1 MKGLKFNYAD
11 LTSFLIRFCN
21 MSLLK
26 VEIFKLFKQ
35 RRTYYALV
43 AVIFMEIIVFAIAY
57 DQGAAI
63 LSALLDNLQETFFF
77 EGNLLNG
84 NLITYFLLNS
94 LWFHLPLLLMLIVT
108 GLITLEHQDGTLRSV
123 FLQPVS
129 KVQFLLSKYLTAML
143 FTGVIVL
150 LLAITTFVFS
160 YLLFGKGDLIVY
172 FETLNFFESPEAF
185 KRLAFGFASGTLT
198 MLLFSSLSLT
208 IAVFLKESIKTWI
221 VAILVLICSNLIAQ
235 LHFDIL
241 GWDYWFFP
249 RLLNTWQQFFYFE
262 IPWDSLIWKHL
273 ILIGYTILFII
284 LGLWRFTT
292 TDVD

>member
-1 MKGLKFNYAD
+1 
-11 LTSFLIRFCN
+11 